1 MSNIEDISIE
11 EIKKTIDTKRNK
23 KIVSPET
30 LANLAEGRK
39 KRAEKIK
46 EKVPMNNI
54 IVLKEPIKEIIIEP
68 IKEILREIP
77 KNDNDYKRLI
87 ELMMEQNKK
96 IDELYS
102 KNIKQKREPKLKRV
116 NRVLDLSSINDKEI
130 NKILEVKN
138 DIQNEVKD
146 DKLQAFLKAFR
157 R

>member
-68 IKEILREIP
+68 IKEIFREIP

-102 KNIKQKREPKLKRV
+102 K
-116 NRVLDLSSINDKEI
+116 NDKEI